1 MYIDVAAMHF
11 VDLRFAG
18 AHLGIVDVDEQR
30 FAVDFD
36 PSRGGVGQ
44 VVLLEVI
51 SEQCKM
57 RME

>member
-1 MYIDVAAMHF
+1 MHF

-51 SEQCKM
+51 SEQCKT